1 MAALATTAPTA
12 ADPAADPA
20 ARGRLALARAE
31 ALTGYV
37 FAAPAALLMLALLI
51 APVLAVVAMSFTDYL
66 LGAMEWGWVG
76 TANYEALAGER
87 TFRRAFA
94 NTLLYVAMV
103 VPFGVGLALLVAILV
118 DGRCATRRFYQTVYF
133 LPVTTT
139 LIAMSVVWHF
149 VLNPQLGPVTA
160 AARALGFGGFDV
172 FGDPDL
178 VLIGL
183 AAIGVW
189 QIVGFNM
196 VLFIAG
202 LTAIPRDLYDAAEID
217 GADGAWDRFARVTW
231 PMLAPTTIFV
241 VVTTTITAFRIF
253 DIVAVITRGEPLG
266 RSDVLLYAI
275 YFEGFQN
282 FNVGLGAAM
291 TVVFLGLVVGLALL
305 QAFILDR
312 RAHYG

>member
-1 MAALATTAPTA
+1 
-12 ADPAADPA
+12 
-20 ARGRLALARAE
+20 
-31 ALTGYV
+31 
-37 FAAPAALLMLALLI
+37 
-51 APVLAVVAMSFTDYL
+51 
-66 LGAMEWGWVG
+66 
-76 TANYEALAGER
+76 
-87 TFRRAFA
+87 
-94 NTLLYVAMV
+94 
-103 VPFGVGLALLVAILV
+103 
-118 DGRCATRRFYQTVYF
+118 VYF

-160 AARALGFGGFDV
+160 AARAMGLPGFDV

-178 VLIGL
+178 VLFGL

-189 QIVGFNM
+189 QLIGFNM
-196 VLFIAG
+196 ILFIAG
-202 LTAIPRDLYDAAEID
+202 LTAIPRDLYDAADID

-231 PMLAPTTIFV
+231 PMLGPTTIFV

-291 TVVFLGLVVGLALL
+291 TVAFLLVVVGLALL
-305 QAFILDR
+305 QAFLLDR